1 MRIMNFCFKCIN
13 KCYTP
18 MKYIN
23 FDAYLITY
31 TDHDLELNDPAEG
44 NQRIKYGFQ
53 TIKINFCRKIIV
65 KMISH
70 RNQDFFSA
78 IHALPEFHSYCEIRS
93 L

>member
-31 TDHDLELNDPAEG
+31 TDHDLELSDHAEE
-44 NQRIKYGFQ
+44 NQRIKYEFQ
-53 TIKINFCRKIIV
+53 TIKIHFCRKII
-65 KMISH
+65 SH
-70 RNQDFFSA
+70 RGQDFFSA

>member
-1 MRIMNFCFKCIN
+1 
-13 KCYTP
+13 

-65 KMISH
+65 K
-70 RNQDFFSA
+70 
-78 IHALPEFHSYCEIRS
+78 
-93 L
+93 